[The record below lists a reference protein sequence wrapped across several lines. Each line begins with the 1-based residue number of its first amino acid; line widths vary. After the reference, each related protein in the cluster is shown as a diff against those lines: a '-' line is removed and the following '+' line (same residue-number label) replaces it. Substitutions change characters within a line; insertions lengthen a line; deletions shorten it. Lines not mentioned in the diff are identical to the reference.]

1 MAAENHRHRG
11 HVHSACGSRFPWAC
25 CVLAHPGNW
34 NCIAVI
40 WILGFGLFRE
50 DPAKKWGFYVF
61 CPTHLLALH
70 LLHAV
75 L

>member
-1 MAAENHRHRG
+1 M
-11 HVHSACGSRFPWAC
+11 RFLIPLAC
-25 CVLAHPGNW
+25 CVLAYPGNW

-40 WILGFGLFRE
+40 WILGFGLFRK